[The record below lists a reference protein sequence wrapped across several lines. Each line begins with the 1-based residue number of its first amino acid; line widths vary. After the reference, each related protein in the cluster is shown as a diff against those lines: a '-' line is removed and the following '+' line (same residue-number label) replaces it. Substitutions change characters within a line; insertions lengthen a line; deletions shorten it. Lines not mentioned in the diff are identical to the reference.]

1 MTRAIALLAVALS
14 APSAL
19 AQPEMRLTLDVVRL
33 VEGNEVAARD
43 DLSITHEGIV
53 YHFAGEDSMEAFR
66 ADPARYEV
74 ADGGAC
80 GSMGPL
86 SGLGSPERFT
96 VHAGRIYFFASD
108 GCKARFLDNPAKC
121 IETDN
126 PLPEANEAAATEGRA
141 LMDELVAWAGGRE
154 AIEDMSSFRLKAV
167 RVETH
172 SEKEWTITN
181 ELASQLPDHFMA
193 AEQWNN
199 LRYTTVSTPEGGA
212 MGGMAGIDRI
222 AQSRTRAFERS
233 MARELPVLL
242 SAYIEGMAEGEQP
255 AMTLASLGGGEIE
268 GQPVRRLAV
277 AYLGA
282 TSVLSIEPRSGRP
295 LRLEFTGRDGTSSVG
310 AIARDFTRTETVS
323 GLTLP
328 VAYTVSLDGK
338 PVKGSSREYTLEINP
353 ELPQSAFALQ

>member
-1 MTRAIALLAVALS
+1 MTRAIALLACVLF

-19 AQPEMRLTLDVVRL
+19 AQPELKLTLDVVRL
-33 VEGNEVAARD
+33 VEGQEVPARD

-66 ADPARYEV
+66 AEPARYEV
-74 ADGGAC
+74 ADGGSC

-86 SGLGSPERFT
+86 SGLGDPERFT
-96 VHAGRIYFFASD
+96 VHEGRVYFFASD
-108 GCKARFLDNPAKC
+108 GCKARFLDNPARC

-126 PLPEANEAAATEGRA
+126 PLPEANEASVTEGRA
-141 LMDELVAWAGGRE
+141 LMEKLVAWAGGRE
-154 AIEDMSSFRLKAV
+154 AIESMSSFQFQAV

-181 ELASQLPDHFMA
+181 VVAAQLPDHFMA

-222 AQSRTRAFERS
+222 AQSRTRAFERV

-242 SAYIEGMAEGEQP
+242 SAYVDGMAEGDQP
-255 AMTLASLGGGEIE
+255 AMTLASLGESDLE
-268 GQPVRRLAV
+268 GQTVRRLAV

-282 TSVLSIEPRSGRP
+282 TSVLSIEPQSGRP
-295 LRLEFTGRDGTSSVG
+295 LRIEFTGRDGTSSVG
-310 AIARDFTRTETVS
+310 TIARDYTRTETVS
-323 GLTLP
+323 GITLP

-338 PVKGSSREYTLEINP
+338 PVKASSREYTLQINP